1 MGSTSR
7 KEDAWMWTLSG
18 FSDEIADDFDEQCR
32 VASGLG
38 LRYLEVRSAWGRNI
52 LDLDADQLERL
63 QSTPAA
69 YGRRAPRRGPQC
81 GKTFIGEPFGP
92 HLDRM
97 RHAADVATRLGAP
110 YIRIFSF

>member
-52 LDLDADQLERL
+52 LDLDADQLEQL
-63 QSTPAA
+63 QSTLAA
-69 YGRRAPRRGPQC
+69 YGLQVSS
-81 GKTFIGEPFGP
+81 IGSPIGQIFLDEPFRPPPGRDGARP
-92 HLDRM
+92 G
-97 RHAADVATRLGAP
+97 GAP
-110 YIRIFSF
+110 PP